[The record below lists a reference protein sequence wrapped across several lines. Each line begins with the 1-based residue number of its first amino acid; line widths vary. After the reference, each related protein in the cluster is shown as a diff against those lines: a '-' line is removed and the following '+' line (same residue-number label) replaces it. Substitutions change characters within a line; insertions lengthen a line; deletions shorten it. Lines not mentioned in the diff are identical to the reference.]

1 MADSDSSRKHPRT
14 EVILKVDYDSPEDFL
29 ADYASNAS
37 DGGVFIA
44 TQRTFKD
51 GEALS
56 FSISFP
62 GLVSAIR
69 CKGRVRW
76 SRPESQASQDSPAG
90 IGVAFTFDSDQEAER
105 IRELVKSLTMPVT
118 ITDTPPESAGVDSSP
133 FRVLLVE
140 DNNEVREM
148 FRFGLQK
155 FHGVRMSSHRALEV
169 VEATD
174 GRQAWDLIQAQDFD
188 LAIIDLKIPIMSGEE
203 IIRAIRKEE
212 KTRALPVITAS
223 AGGDEAKKSAYAA
236 GADLFLTKPVMLVQF
251 FNSLHRLLGL
261 GRPAD
266 DEDKTL
272 V

>member
-1 MADSDSSRKHPRT
+1 MADSDHTRKHPRT

-44 TQRTFKD
+44 TQRSFQD
-51 GEALS
+51 GEKLS

-62 GLVSAIR
+62 GLVSSIR
-69 CKGRVRW
+69 CKGHVRW
-76 SRPESQASQDSPAG
+76 SRPESQASEDSPAG
-90 IGVAFTFDSDQEAER
+90 IGVAFVFESEEEAER
-105 IRELVKSLTMPVT
+105 IRTLVKSLALLESRE
-118 ITDTPPESAGVDSSP
+118 TDSPESAAVDSSP

-140 DNNEVREM
+140 DNREVREM

-155 FHGVRMSSHRALEV
+155 FHGVRMSDHRALEV
-169 VEATD
+169 VEALD
-174 GRQAWDLIQAQDFD
+174 GRQAWDLIQTQDFD

-203 IIRAIRKEE
+203 IIRAIRKDK
-212 KTRALPVITAS
+212 KTHALPVITAS
-223 AGGDEAKKSAYAA
+223 AGGDEAKKSAYIA

-261 GRPAD
+261 GRPVN